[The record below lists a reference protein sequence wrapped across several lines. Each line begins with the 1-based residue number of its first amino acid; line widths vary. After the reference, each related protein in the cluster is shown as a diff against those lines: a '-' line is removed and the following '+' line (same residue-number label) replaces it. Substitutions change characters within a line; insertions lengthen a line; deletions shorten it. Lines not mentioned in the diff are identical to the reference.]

1 MSKTWKQLF
10 LVFAFLSTE
19 VHGQEKSCSTPDFS
33 FDKLQKQL
41 QNLKDCLEDISEKW
55 TTYQN
60 ADFFNQ
66 LHLLTDIIQRQQNTE
81 LLSLLPANCSAPAVP
96 RDGGLLCV
104 SAENNIYCKPMCNA
118 GYDFNFMRRSR
129 LYEKCGAATQHK
141 WTTQY
146 IGGNRLADCTKSH
159 ISVAGAP
166 SAFFPEG
173 EDCHKTKSD
182 DQLMGNITNIFHS
195 ELIGITSF
203 KSSCLICG
211 QNKN

>member
-1 MSKTWKQLF
+1 MKATTMSKTWKQLF

-118 GYDFNFMRRSR
+118 VS
-129 LYEKCGAATQHK
+129 
-141 WTTQY
+141 
-146 IGGNRLADCTKSH
+146 CTLVSLCVHCYLKAHCMFIRFSTRH
-159 ISVAGAP
+159 IW
-166 SAFFPEG
+166 
-173 EDCHKTKSD
+173 
-182 DQLMGNITNIFHS
+182 
-195 ELIGITSF
+195 
-203 KSSCLICG
+203 
-211 QNKN
+211 